1 MDLKIGMSNTI
12 KLIVNESNTASIY
25 GNDLPKVLSTPDM
38 IAAMETASYRCI
50 LPALPEGR
58 FSVGTHVNV
67 SHDLAVPI
75 GTEVTVTATVIEID
89 RRRVEFRVV
98 ATSAKGQ
105 VGAGT
110 HKRFIVNTD
119 SFAKDK

>member
-1 MDLKIGMSNTI
+1 MELNVGMSNTI
-12 KLIVNESNTASIY
+12 KIIVDESMAASIY
-25 GNDLPKVLSTPDM
+25 GNDLPKVFSTPYM

-50 LPALPEGR
+50 LPALPEGK

-67 SHDLAVPI
+67 SHDQAVPI
-75 GTEVTVTATVIEID
+75 GTEVTVTATVTEID

-98 ATSAKGQ
+98 AMSPQGQ

-110 HKRFIVNTD
+110 HTRFIVNID
-119 SFAKDK
+119 SFAK

>member
-1 MDLKIGMSNTI
+1 MEMKIGMSNTI
-12 KLIVNESNTASIY
+12 KLVVDESNTASIY
-25 GNDLPKVLSTPDM
+25 GNDLPRVFSTPAM
-38 IAAMETASYRCI
+38 IAAMETASYQCI
-50 LPALPEGR
+50 LPALPEGK